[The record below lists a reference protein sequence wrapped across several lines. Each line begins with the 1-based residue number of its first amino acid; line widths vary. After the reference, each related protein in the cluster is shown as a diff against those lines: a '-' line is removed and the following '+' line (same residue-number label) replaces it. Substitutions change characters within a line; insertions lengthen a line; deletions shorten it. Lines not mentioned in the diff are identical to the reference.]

1 MKPEHKEMLGLLDA
15 RARGFSLPQRFY
27 NDPGFYDVD
36 LKILFGH
43 CWVLAGFECQIKQP
57 GEFFTLE
64 MGRNSIIIVRGEDRL
79 VRAFYNTCRHRGS
92 RISDHESGK
101 TKRLVC
107 PYHQWSYKLDGTLA
121 KAPNMHEGFDP
132 AGFDLRPV
140 HLEIIAG
147 TIWICL
153 AETAPDFSVHANA
166 VRAFV
171 EPHNLAAAKVAFTT
185 NVYVTA
191 NWKVVDENS
200 RECYHCPTGHPQL
213 LKTFKNNFSRAAP
226 AENPAISALWDKCAA
241 TGIRAGLV
249 DGEDFRISRI
259 PFNAGVKSTT
269 LDGALAVAKPLATL
283 PFQDIGQLR
292 WHHFPSMFG
301 HVYSDYAMFYRML
314 PADPARTLVTATWLV
329 AEDAVEGVDYDLDR
343 LTHVWNTTNDQD
355 AVLSERNQRGINTNG
370 YLPGPYNEVQERD
383 VIKFVEWY
391 CRSMKGLLERSQSFD
406 DRGIASRK
414 LV

>member
-1 MKPEHKEMLGLLDA
+1 MKPEHKEMLALLDA
-15 RARGFSLPQRFY
+15 RARNFSLPQRFY

-36 LKILFGH
+36 LKLLIGH
-43 CWVLAGFECQIKQP
+43 CWLLAGFECQIKQP

-64 MGRNSIIIVRGEDRL
+64 IGRTSIIIVRGEDRL

-92 RISDHESGK
+92 RICDHESGK
-101 TKRLVC
+101 IKRLVC

-121 KAPNMHEGFDP
+121 RAPNMHEGFEP

-140 HLEIIAG
+140 HLEIVAG

-153 AETAPDFSVHANA
+153 AGTAPDFSVHANA

-191 NWKVVDENS
+191 NWKVVGENS
-200 RECYHCPTGHPQL
+200 RECYHCPAGHPEL
-213 LKTFKNNFSRAAP
+213 LRTFKNDFSRAAP
-226 AENPAISALWDKCAA
+226 AENPAIAALWDRCTAA
-241 TGIRAGLV
+241 GIRAGLV

-259 PFNAGVKSTT
+259 PFNAGVNSTT
-269 LDGALAVAKPLATL
+269 LDGALAVAKPLAIL

-314 PADPARTLVTATWLV
+314 PADPGRTLVTATWLV
-329 AEDAVEGVDYDLDR
+329 AEDAVEGFDYDLDR
-343 LTHVWNTTNDQD
+343 LTHVWNATNDQD
-355 AVLSERNQRGINTNG
+355 AVLSERNQRGIDTNG

-391 CRSMKGLLERSQSFD
+391 CRSMKGLLERSE
-406 DRGIASRK
+406 
-414 LV
+414 